1 MEKIDIIKL
10 MIQEKEEQEK
20 SQTNFEEEKY
30 IKLLHNYY
38 DEYLHYNLLS
48 LAKDGVISYNLNSKN
63 NEEREQTE
71 EIKQFV
77 LHTIQNIV
85 KYSDIRFDEL
95 SEKDLQVFEYLE
107 SQYSMRDDFYSE
119 NILNDFYQ
127 RKGNDNLDLL
137 ETKDK
142 DYKKEV
148 ANGICNMLI
157 LRANT
162 KQIKDFYKYYV
173 IPILKDLY
181 KENEID
187 FDITK
192 LDDERTEK
200 IRINI
205 LTTLSSFIIELNELT
220 ERIDIQ
226 EKDLPIFNFICS
238 DDEKLKQAMAL
249 YFINQF
255 MEIYQ
260 TKDFQD
266 YLNSNKNGAYD
277 IHIMTDKELEKHNE
291 LVRKYEMIEART
303 QEMFL
308 CGVFNALNMLNKQ
321 KTITFD
327 MSSNNKR
334 IQKISKNIITF
345 ITKLFKEMALAY
357 LDDEENNNNKTIGI
371 MKHLFIDNT
380 TENIDKKKELLTGIM
395 NMFLHYY
402 PKVDFEDDDYI
413 ENIELC
419 IYSSKETTEEEVRER
434 LIKMLEDKED

>member
-1 MEKIDIIKL
+1 MVLLVITLIVKMMK
-10 MIQEKEEQEK
+10 KENKQK
-20 SQTNFEEEKY
+20 K
-30 IKLLHNYY
+30 
-38 DEYLHYNLLS
+38 
-48 LAKDGVISYNLNSKN
+48 
-63 NEEREQTE
+63 
-71 EIKQFV
+71 IKQFV

-107 SQYSMRDDFYSE
+107 SQHSMRDDFYSE

-142 DYKKEV
+142 DFKKEV

-157 LRANT
+157 SRTNT
-162 KQIKDFYKYYV
+162 KQIKDFYKDYV

-200 IRINI
+200 IKTNI

-226 EKDLPIFNFICS
+226 EKDLPMFNFIYS
-238 DDEKLKQAMAL
+238 EDEKLKQAMAL

-277 IHIMTDKELEKHNE
+277 IHIMTDKELKKHNE
-291 LVRKYEMIEART
+291 LVRKYEMIKART

-308 CGVFNALNMLNKQ
+308 CGVLNALNILNKQ
-321 KTITFD
+321 KIITFD
-327 MSSNNKR
+327 MASNNKK

-380 TENIDKKKELLTGIM
+380 LENQDKKKELLNGIM

-402 PKVDFEDDDYI
+402 DRIDFEDDDYI
-413 ENIELC
+413 EKVEFC

-434 LIKMLEDKED
+434 IIKMLEDKED

>member
-10 MIQEKEEQEK
+10 MIQEKEEQDK
-20 SQTNFEEEKY
+20 SQTNFEEEKH

-38 DEYLHYNLLS
+38 DEYLHCNLLN
-48 LAKDGVISYNLNSKN
+48 LAKDDIISYNLNSKDD
-63 NEEREQTE
+63 EERTKAED
-71 EIKQFV
+71 IKHFV
-77 LHTIQNIV
+77 LHTIENIV
-85 KYSDIRFDEL
+85 KYSNTNFNEL
-95 SEKDLQVFEYLE
+95 NEKDLQIFDYLE
-107 SQYSMRDDFYSE
+107 NQYSMRDDFYSGT
-119 NILNDFYQ
+119 ILKDFYQ

-142 DYKKEV
+142 NYKKEV

-157 LRANT
+157 ARTKT
-162 KQIKDFYKYYV
+162 KQIKDFYKDYV
-173 IPILKDLY
+173 IPTLNDLY

-192 LDDERTEK
+192 LDDERAKK
-200 IRINI
+200 IKTNI
-205 LTTLSSFIIELNELT
+205 LTTLSSFIIELNELAD
-220 ERIDIQ
+220 RIDIQ
-226 EKDLPIFNFICS
+226 EKDLPMFNFICS
-238 DDEKLKQAMAL
+238 EDEKLKQAMAL

-277 IHIMTDKELEKHNE
+277 IHVMTDKELEKHNKI
-291 LVRKYEMIEART
+291 VKKYEMIEART

-321 KTITFD
+321 KIITFD

-334 IQKISKNIITF
+334 IQKISKNIITY
-345 ITKLFKEMALAY
+345 ISKLFKEMALAY

-380 TENIDKKKELLTGIM
+380 LENQDKKKELLNGIM

-402 PKVDFEDDDYI
+402 DRIDFEDDDYI
-413 ENIELC
+413 EKGEIC

-434 LIKMLEDKED
+434 LIKMFEDKED